1 MLNSF
6 ICYCVIFAPIKCV
19 NIMFLFQVPDEHW
32 CMAGKFYNPGA
43 QGSELSVV
51 ETYGKYGTTS
61 CKIIHPCNG
70 KQLKEALQKRL
81 SLKDDS
87 LQLFGVFL
95 GGLDHQ
101 VSLFDDDA
109 QIPVGQ
115 KLSFTRVPNNTK
127 LETKLIA
134 NDEVALHLLFAEA
147 KHAVDTGIIQ
157 PSDEQLM
164 QLEDYLDPMFTV
176 ERQYLEL
183 AQQCEGYGTYIF
195 HNCSINNSTS
205 KVTFKVMP
213 SCLTVDNEIGKI
225 SYHSIKSWV
234 LDERSTA
241 HSVSFDVIPPGG
253 TPYSLLVQSSQV
265 SLINKLVGM
274 YCHCLAIELNII
286 PPKMPERKM
295 GRYIDPL
302 VSFVNS
308 LYKPRLS
315 FDEV

>member
-1 MLNSF
+1 
-6 ICYCVIFAPIKCV
+6 
-19 NIMFLFQVPDEHW
+19 
-32 CMAGKFYNPGA
+32 MAGKFYNPGA

-61 CKIIHPCNG
+61 CKIIHPCSG
-70 KQLKEALQKRL
+70 AQLKEALQKRL

-109 QIPVGQ
+109 QVPIGQ
-115 KLSFTRVPNNTK
+115 KLSFSRVPSDIK

-134 NDEVALHLLFAEA
+134 KDDTALHLLFSEA
-147 KHAVDTGIIQ
+147 KHAVDTGLIL

-183 AQQCEGYGTYIF
+183 AQQCEGYGTYVF
-195 HNCSINNSTS
+195 HNCSINNSTT
-205 KVTFKVMP
+205 KETFKVMP
-213 SCLTVDNEIGKI
+213 NCLKLDNEIGKI
-225 SYHSIKSWV
+225 SYHNIKSWV

-241 HSVSFDVIPPGG
+241 HTVSFDVIPPGG
-253 TPYSLLVQSSQV
+253 NLYPLLVQSSQV
-265 SLINKLVGM
+265 SLINKLVNM
-274 YCHCLAIELNII
+274 YCHSLAIELNII
-286 PPKMPERKM
+286 PPKMPERVM
-295 GRYIDPL
+295 GRYVDPL

-308 LYKPRLS
+308 LYKPRIS